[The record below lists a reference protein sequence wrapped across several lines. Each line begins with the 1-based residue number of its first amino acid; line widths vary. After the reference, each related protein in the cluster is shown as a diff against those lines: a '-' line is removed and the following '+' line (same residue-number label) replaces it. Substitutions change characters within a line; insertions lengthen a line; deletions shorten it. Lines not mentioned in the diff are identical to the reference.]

1 MVVRVGNQGSGSRG
15 GLLLGP
21 QCTRSEARG
30 SGTPTADALLPGSL
44 ARWSGLSAV
53 TQAGLNA
60 MYPGEE
66 PVGSQGAVL
75 VTGLRS
81 SLGRRHG
88 PSTPDG
94 FLHAGAL
101 ATGSGKPG
109 RAVQLALVSV
119 LLPDVVFAGR
129 SILQTQLGPGPE
141 QLGSSSECLD
151 APFLPTLRLPA
162 CAVPQLP
169 AQGSGGAHSVSP
181 QP

>member
-1 MVVRVGNQGSGSRG
+1 MAGAQCCD
-15 GLLLGP
+15 LGWP
-21 QCTRSEARG
+21 ERNVPR
-30 SGTPTADALLPGSL
+30 
-44 ARWSGLSAV
+44 
-53 TQAGLNA
+53 
-60 MYPGEE
+60 EE
-66 PVGSQGAVL
+66 PAGSQGAVL

-81 SLGRRHG
+81 FLGRRHG

-141 QLGSSSECLD
+141 QLGRSSECLD
-151 APFLPTLRLPA
+151 APFLPILCLP
-162 CAVPQLP
+162 VLSPSFLP
-169 AQGSGGAHSVSP
+169 RAQAAPTQWG